1 MSGVSTQSSWRSF
14 RVVRRET
21 LSKGVT
27 GFTLY
32 PTDAGPVAPYLPG
45 QGVSVRACVPE
56 AGFLTSHPFALTH
69 ASSPED
75 NTLTFAVEKIPGDT
89 TSEGRLCRYLAEEVH
104 AGDVIEISAP
114 TGEFTLDAKESMPV
128 VFLAERLG
136 IAPVFTMVDALAVEN
151 PARSVTVLYSTTD
164 GEHFPLEAALRHVV
178 SRFPDGKLGVFF
190 SKPLDTDEERVHYDV
205 EGEID
210 VPRQKDLAFVDDADY
225 FVAGPAEFVRKT
237 TEQLIGLGVIH
248 SRIHAQAIECG
259 SAR

>member
-1 MSGVSTQSSWRSF
+1 MSGVPTQSSWRSF

-32 PTDAGPVAPYLPG
+32 PTDAGSVAPYLPG
-45 QGVSVRACVPE
+45 QGVTVRATVPE
-56 AGFLTSHPFALTH
+56 AGFITSHPFALTH

-89 TSEGRLCRYLAEEVH
+89 TSEGRLCRYLTEEVH
-104 AGDVIEISAP
+104 AGDVIEVAAP
-114 TGEFTLDAKESMPV
+114 TGEFTIEPKETMPV
-128 VFLAERLG
+128 VFLADRLG

-151 PARSVTVLYSTTD
+151 PGRSVTVLYSTTD
-164 GEHFPLEAALRHVV
+164 GEHFPFEAALRHVV

-190 SKPLDTDEERVHYDV
+190 SKPRDTNEERVHYDV

-225 FVAGPAEFVRKT
+225 FVAGPAEFVKKT
-237 TEQLIGLGVIH
+237 TAQLAELGVIH
-248 SRIHAQAIECG
+248 SRIHAQTVECG

>member
-21 LSKGVT
+21 LSKGV
-27 GFTLY
+27 
-32 PTDAGPVAPYLPG
+32 
-45 QGVSVRACVPE
+45 SVRATVPE

-75 NTLTFAVEKIPGDT
+75 YTLTFAVEKIPGDT
-89 TSEGRLCRYLAEEVH
+89 TSEGRLCRYLTEEVH
-104 AGDVIEISAP
+104 AGDVIEVSAP
-114 TGEFTLDAKESMPV
+114 TGEFTIEPKETMPV
-128 VFLAERLG
+128 VFLADRLG

-151 PARSVTVLYSTTD
+151 PSRSVTVLYSTTD
-164 GEHFPLEAALRHVV
+164 GEHFPFEAALRHVV

-190 SKPLDTDEERVHYDV
+190 SKPRDTDEERVHYDV

-210 VPRQKDLAFVDDADY
+210 VLRQKDLAFVDDADY
-225 FVAGPAEFVRKT
+225 FVAGPAEFVEKT
-237 TEQLIGLGVIH
+237 TKQLIELGVIH
-248 SRIHAQAIECG
+248 SRIHAQTIECG

>member
-1 MSGVSTQSSWRSF
+1 MTGVSTQSSWRSF

-27 GFTLY
+27 GFTLF
-32 PTDAGPVAPYLPG
+32 PTDAGPVTPYLPG
-45 QGVSVRACVPE
+45 QGVSVRATVPE

-89 TSEGRLCRYLAEEVH
+89 SSEGRLCRYLTEEVH
-104 AGDVIEISAP
+104 TGAVIEVSAP
-114 TGEFTLDAKESMPV
+114 TGEFTIDTKETMPV
-128 VFLAERLG
+128 VFLADRLG
-136 IAPVFTMVDALAVEN
+136 IAPVFTMVDALAIEN
-151 PARSVTVLYSTTD
+151 PGRSVTVLYSTTD
-164 GEHFPLEAALRHVV
+164 GEHFPLEAAIRHVV

-190 SKPLDTDEERVHYDV
+190 SKPRDTDEERVHYDV

-210 VPRQKDLAFVDDADY
+210 VLRQKDLAFVDDADY
-225 FVAGPAEFVRKT
+225 FVAGPAEFVKKT
-237 TEQLIGLGVIH
+237 TTRLAELGVIH
-248 SRIHAQAIECG
+248 SRIHAQTVECG

>member
-1 MSGVSTQSSWRSF
+1 MADVSTQSSWRSF

-27 GFTLY
+27 GFTLF
-32 PTDAGPVAPYLPG
+32 PTDAGPVTPYLPG
-45 QGVSVRACVPE
+45 QGVSVRATVPE

-89 TSEGRLCRYLAEEVH
+89 SSEGRLCRYLTEEVH
-104 AGDVIEISAP
+104 TGAVIEVSAP
-114 TGEFTLDAKESMPV
+114 TGEFTIDTKETMPV
-128 VFLAERLG
+128 VFLADRLG
-136 IAPVFTMVDALAVEN
+136 IAPVFTM
-151 PARSVTVLYSTTD
+151 
-164 GEHFPLEAALRHVV
+164 VV

-190 SKPLDTDEERVHYDV
+190 SKPRDTNEERAHYDV

-210 VPRQKDLAFVDDADY
+210 VLQQKDLAFVDDADY
-225 FVAGPAEFVRKT
+225 FVAGPAEFVKKT
-237 TEQLIGLGVIH
+237 TARLAELGVIH
-248 SRIHAQAIECG
+248 SRIHAQTVECG